1 MGKLGYFVQFQLSFH
16 LTSRL
21 SQGISNMRMGVFQ
34 CFPPD
39 SMIVWGRLSNF
50 QKRMVCVLCKWL
62 QMVNNKQIRFCL
74 TQLIPGWALTNSQE
88 RLGSNSI
95 HNQSKT
101 QWINETCLG
110 VYPVFF
116 YSKKTTKNQ
125 PTHPC
130 HQWNPER
137 PLDRPLKKRN
147 SPSLSSTE
155 VRLGTIDFGS
165 ASLSEQM
172 LVHSKGPGSFG

>member
-1 MGKLGYFVQFQLSFH
+1 MGKLGYFVQFQLSFY

-21 SQGISNMRMGVFQ
+21 SQGIPNKRMGKMVFQ
-34 CFPPD
+34 FFPPIHD
-39 SMIVWGRLSNF
+39 SLGKVRQLLNKEWRAFYINDSKW
-50 QKRMVCVLCKWL
+50 VCE
-62 QMVNNKQIRFCL
+62 KQADSEIS
-74 TQLIPGWALTNSQE
+74 THPGAFLTNSQE
-88 RLGSNSI
+88 SWDPIQYTINQISIKNSV
-95 HNQSKT
+95 
-101 QWINETCLG
+101 NETCLG
-110 VYPVFF
+110 VSRVF
-116 YSKKTTKNQ
+116 YSKKTTKK

-147 SPSLSSTE
+147 SPSLSPTE

-172 LVHSKGPGSFG
+172 LNSKGPGSFG